1 MAHNQIRDNVS
12 TVAPTRDG
20 GSNLLSDSFLKYSTD
35 EKFHQS
41 NVDNNEDNNSVD
53 VSVIIL
59 ACFING
65 IIIVAIIYICYH
77 YKLNNIIGKANRI
90 QSEE

>member
-1 MAHNQIRDNVS
+1 MKIVHSA
-12 TVAPTRDG
+12 RDG

-35 EKFHQS
+35 EKFHQN
-41 NVDNNEDNNSVD
+41 NVDKNEDNNSLD
-53 VSVIIL
+53 FSVIIMV
-59 ACFING
+59 CFING
-65 IIIVAIIYICYH
+65 IIIIAIIYICYH